1 MRSFSAQ
8 FVITNSGPPLKRAV
22 ITTEDDGEIISIE
35 NNDGALKER
44 ESVEFYNGI
53 IIPGFVNCH
62 SHLELS
68 HLKNSIPEGKGLPD
82 FIMQVRTIRDDSA
95 NSKMVSSESADR
107 QLTDEGIVLCADVCN
122 TSESFK
128 VKKTSRITYINFL
141 EVFGIDPRKAGKRM
155 DEILAV
161 ARDAAETG
169 MFYSIVPHS
178 LYSVSLPL
186 FRIIKEYSA
195 LNKVTSVHF
204 METEDE
210 IAFLSDHSGGLMK
223 SYKDSGILPETLHTV
238 YNHASAVL
246 GEITS
251 SGNLILVHN
260 TFVDR
265 DLIYQIKKRG
275 NTYWCLCP
283 GSNMYI
289 GGKMPPVDLLH
300 SEGCTLVIG
309 TDSLASNKKLSILS
323 EIKLIQLHFPDL
335 PLEKLI
341 EWSTIN
347 GAKALCMEDTYGS
360 IVPGTRPGLLL
371 LENVDLINFKLLP
384 GSTVTR
390 LV

>member
-8 FVITNSGPPLKRAV
+8 FVVTNSGQPLKRAV

-35 NNDGALKER
+35 NNDGALKEK

-62 SHLELS
+62 PHLELS
-68 HLKNSIPEGKGLPD
+68 HLKNTIPEGEGLPD
-82 FIMQVRTIRDDSA
+82 FIMQVRTIRDDSV
-95 NSKMVSSESADR
+95 NSKLVSSESADR

-128 VKKTSRITYINFL
+128 VKKNSRITYINFL

-161 ARDAAETG
+161 ARDAAESG
-169 MFYSIVPHS
+169 MLYSIVPHS

-186 FRIIKEYSA
+186 FRMIKEYSA

-223 SYKDSGILPETLHTV
+223 SYRDSGILPDTLHTV

-246 GEITS
+246 GEITQ

-265 DLIYQIKKRG
+265 NLVNQVKKRG

-289 GGKMPPVDLLH
+289 EAKMPPVDLLY

-323 EIKLIQLHFPDL
+323 EIKLIQHHFPDI

-341 EWSTIN
+341 EWATIN
-347 GAKALCMEDTYGS
+347 GAKALCMEDTFGS
-360 IVPGTRPGLLL
+360 IVIGARPGLLL